1 MSSKTLKQLAI
12 LGALGAALV
21 VVLMFQGGEP
31 TPAGTAAR
39 PSNRVS
45 GTTGT
50 RQKPGADQVAVTV
63 TDIQLE
69 ALNAPRDDAPT
80 PERNLFRFE
89 VKAPPPQPPRA
100 PGPAGAPPSI
110 AQPVPPKVPVPSGP
124 PPPPPIPL
132 RFIGVLNAPTQAGR
146 VAVLTDGRGANLM
159 GREGDIIEGRYRLLR
174 IGPDAVEMAYTDG
187 RGRQVIRLSGQ

>member
-1 MSSKTLKQLAI
+1 MSSKTLKQLAV
-12 LGALGAALV
+12 LGALLATILV
-21 VVLMFQGGEP
+21 VVMFQGGET
-31 TPAGTAAR
+31 TPAGTAPP

-50 RQKPGADQVAVTV
+50 RPKPGADQVAVT
-63 TDIQLE
+63 DIQLE
-69 ALNAPRDDAPT
+69 ALKAPRDDAPA

-89 VKAPPPQPPRA
+89 VKAPPPPPPRPAVVAPPPRA
-100 PGPAGAPPSI
+100 VPTTP
-110 AQPVPPKVPVPSGP
+110 PVPVGP

-146 VAVLTDGRGANLM
+146 VAILTDGRGATLM

-187 RGRQVIRLSGQ
+187 RGRQVIRLTGQ

>member
-12 LGALGAALV
+12 LGALLAGFV
-21 VVLMFQGGEP
+21 VVLMFRGGEP

-50 RQKPGADQVAVTV
+50 RQKPAAGQVAV

-69 ALNAPRDDAPT
+69 ALKAPRGDAPA

-89 VKAPPPQPPRA
+89 VKAPPPQQPRA
-100 PGPAGAPPSI
+100 AAGAGAPPPQI
-110 AQPVPPKVPVPSGP
+110 AQPVPPRVPVPTGP
-124 PPPPPIPL
+124 PPPPPISL

-146 VAVLTDGRGANLM
+146 VAVLTDGRGATLM

-187 RGRQVIRLSGQ
+187 RGRQVIRLTGQ

>member
-12 LGALGAALV
+12 LGALGAGLV
-21 VVLMFQGGEP
+21 VVLMFQGGES

-50 RQKPGADQVAVTV
+50 RQKPGADQVAVV
-63 TDIQLE
+63 DIQLE
-69 ALNAPRDDAPT
+69 ALKAPREDAPT

-89 VKAPPPQPPRA
+89 VKAPPPQQARA
-100 PGPAGAPPSI
+100 PVAPPSTI
-110 AQPVPPKVPVPSGP
+110 AQPVTPRVPVPTGP

-146 VAVLTDGRGANLM
+146 VAVLTDGRGASLM

>member
-1 MSSKTLKQLAI
+1 MASKTVKQLGV
-12 LGALGAALV
+12 LGALVATLAV
-21 VVLMFQGGEP
+21 VMTFWGGEP
-31 TPAGTAAR
+31 AGTTPP
-39 PSNRVS
+39 PSNPVS

-50 RQKPGADQVAVTV
+50 RQRPGAAQVAV

-69 ALNAPRDDAPT
+69 ALKEPREDAPS
-80 PERNLFRFE
+80 PERNLFRFV
-89 VKAPPPQPPRA
+89 VKAPPPKPQQ
-100 PGPAGAPPSI
+100 PGPSIVAPPPK
-110 AQPVPPKVPVPSGP
+110 PVPITPAVPAGP

-146 VAVLTDGRGANLM
+146 VAILTDGRGANLM

>member
-1 MSSKTLKQLAI
+1 MAPKTVKQLAV
-12 LGALGAALV
+12 LGALLATLV
-21 VVLMFQGGEP
+21 VVLMLTGGD
-31 TPAGTAAR
+31 TPAGTAPA

-50 RQKPGADQVAVTV
+50 RQKPAADQVAV

-69 ALNAPRDDAPT
+69 ALKAPRDDAPT

-89 VKAPPPQPPRA
+89 VKAPPPPQPR
-100 PGPAGAPPSI
+100 PATAPPS
-110 AQPVPPKVPVPSGP
+110 AVTRPVPTTPPVPAGP

-174 IGPDAVEMAYTDG
+174 IGPDTVEMAYTDG